1 MYGIRQR
8 LSNFRVVQPFVFGLA
23 PDLPLFAP
31 LCLKDPVSNTDVE
44 NASLDI
50 QAFDKVRYSL

>member
-50 QAFDKVRYSL
+50 